1 MDLLLLLGCLGL
13 ITGFLSGLLG
23 IGGGIIMAP
32 LLLFVPPLFD
42 LGPLS
47 MRVVAGLTI
56 IQGLVACISG
66 TITHR
71 QFRFVSGPL
80 SLYMGVSIFIAA
92 LIGGAAAVYF
102 SNRFLL
108 LLFGALALIAAIL
121 MLIPKKQDSEQ
132 PDIEE
137 LIFSRWRAVTAA
149 VGVGLL
155 GGMVGQGGSFILIP
169 LMTAFVHI
177 PTRIAIG
184 SNLAIVLL
192 SSLAAFIGKAAT
204 GQIEWLLSLPIV
216 LAVTP
221 AAIIGSHVSRKVPVA
236 GLRYILAI
244 LITAAAIRI
253 WLSLFLS

>member
-32 LLLFVPPLFD
+32 LLLFVPPLFN
-42 LGPLS
+42 LEPLS

-66 TITHR
+66 AITHR

-92 LIGGAAAVYF
+92 LIGGAAAAYV
-102 SNRFLL
+102 SNQILL
-108 LLFGALALIAAIL
+108 LIFGALALIAAIL

-137 LIFSRWRAVTAA
+137 LIFSRWRAITAA
-149 VGVGLL
+149 GGVGLL

-169 LMTAFVHI
+169 LMTTFVHI

-216 LAVTP
+216 LAVSP
-221 AAIIGSHVSRKVPVA
+221 AAIIGSHVSRKTPVA

-253 WLSLFLS
+253 WLSLFLF